1 MSNIGIV
8 NLVLLILH
16 FEVETM
22 NPFLNGEIEA

>member
-8 NLVLLILH
+8 NLVLILH